1 MKHHSG
7 FLKLVRDAKLTVK
20 EYLVREV
27 KKKLDQKESFSFID
41 VREDS
46 EWQKGYAQGA
56 LHLGRGV
63 IERDIGD
70 LISDKNTEII
80 LYCGGGFRSALA
92 AESLKKMGYKNVI
105 SMAGGVTSWK
115 EAGYPV
121 QGRSHPK
128 EKVIGKLK
136 KECYSKKST

>member
-1 MKHHSG
+1 MRHPSG

-20 EYLVREV
+20 EYPV
-27 KKKLDQKESFSFID
+27 KKVKRKRDQKESFALID

-63 IERDIGD
+63 IERDIEN
-70 LISDKNTEII
+70 LIPDKNKEIV

-92 AESLKKMGYKNVI
+92 AESLNKMGYQNVI
-105 SMAGGVTSWK
+105 SMAGGFTAWK

-121 QGRSHPK
+121 QGRSRSK
-128 EKVIGKLK
+128 GTKIEKLK
-136 KECYSKKST
+136 RKGV